1 MMDLASR
8 VRLVS
13 SDPWT
18 SVDPQ
23 PGDFDG
29 DLAELDSRYVERRD
43 GDSDGKRMILVNV
56 QGEDA
61 ERLQRL
67 SQRRGKAAADVIN
80 DLPRDAD
87 RSVA

>member
-1 MMDLASR
+1 M
-8 VRLVS
+8 S

-29 DLAELDSRYVERRD
+29 DLAELDPRYVQRREGDPD
-43 GDSDGKRMILVNV
+43 GLMILVSV
-56 QGEDA
+56 EGEDA

-67 SQRRGKAAADVIN
+67 SEQRGKTSADVVA
-80 DLPRDAD
+80 DLLRDAD